1 MRNKQAK
8 QVLQMPVL
16 LALLSC
22 LAATLTL
29 SVLSSCS
36 TMTFSQTLQKP
47 TLQASPSATSTHL
60 LPSPTASPSS
70 QTSPAKTKPATFAT
84 PMRLLIP
91 SIGVNAPIETLGL
104 LANGDLATPTKDR
117 WNDTGWYAAG
127 PHPGERG
134 SAVIDGH
141 LDRPGGA
148 AAVFWNLQYIHIGD
162 SITVVDAK
170 GARVQFHV
178 IYIARYA
185 PQQAPIQDIFG
196 NTNGT
201 FLNLITCA
209 GDWIPSQQQT
219 TERLVVYATRS

>member
-1 MRNKQAK
+1 MFAA
-8 QVLQMPVL
+8 PV
-16 LALLSC
+16 
-22 LAATLTL
+22 
-29 SVLSSCS
+29 
-36 TMTFSQTLQKP
+36 
-47 TLQASPSATSTHL
+47 
-60 LPSPTASPSS
+60 
-70 QTSPAKTKPATFAT
+70 
-84 PMRLLIP
+84 RLLIP
-91 SIGVNAPIETLGL
+91 SIQVDSPIEPLGL

-148 AAVFWNLQYIHIGD
+148 AAVFWNLQYIHAGD
-162 SITVVDAK
+162 SITVIDAK
-170 GARVQFHV
+170 GAKVQFHV
-178 IYIARYA
+178 TFIARYA
-185 PQQAPIQDIFG
+185 PQQAPLQDIFG

-219 TERLVVYATRS
+219 TQRLVVYASRS